1 MTTRVL
7 PAASGCGGKRRR
19 NKTLDGGGVT
29 GRNSAGSYVIER
41 AVQGRAGG
49 LRKEGREGGLY
60 YWLLL
65 RLDRLGRGVTLRFF
79 VCVCVIKGLKKH
91 TIIAVN
97 LISSPS
103 L

>member
-41 AVQGRAGG
+41 AVQGRAEQGRRAQG
-49 LRKEGREGGLY
+49 GREDCITGFCCVWIAWEEVLLY
-60 YWLLL
+60 ASL
-65 RLDRLGRGVTLRFF
+65 
-79 VCVCVIKGLKKH
+79 CVCVL
-91 TIIAVN
+91 
-97 LISSPS
+97 
-103 L
+103 